1 MTLEEEF
8 RDPAEVIH
16 LIGEA
21 DLAAVPVIQGKLRE
35 KMKAGVDLLVVDFSQ
50 TTFVNTPVWAL
61 VVEYFQHTLKNKKA
75 FALSGLEGRVLA
87 SFDIVRLG
95 EFVDHF
101 PTIDE
106 AIAAKKP

>member
-1 MTLEEEF
+1 MTLEEEN
-8 RDPAEVIH
+8 RDSAEVLH

-21 DLAAVPVIQGKLRE
+21 DLAAVPAIQEKLKA
-35 KMKAGVDLLVVDFSQ
+35 KMKAGTDLLVVDFSQ

-61 VVEYFQHTLKNKKA
+61 VVEYYQFTLKKKKA

-95 EFVDHF
+95 EFVDHY

-106 AIAAKKP
+106 AIAAKK

>member
-1 MTLEEEF
+1 MTLEEES
-8 RDPAEVIH
+8 RDSAEVLH
-16 LIGEA
+16 LVGEA
-21 DLAAVPVIQGKLRE
+21 DLAAVPAIQGKLRE
-35 KMKAGVDLLVVDFSQ
+35 KMKSGVDLLIIDFSQ

-61 VVEYFQHTLKNKKA
+61 VVEYFQHTLKKKKT

-95 EFVDHF
+95 EFVDHY

-106 AIAAKKP
+106 AIAAKS